1 MKKLLQTIK
10 TIIMKLASKTGQVNY
25 KQNGEPGQKGDRGP
39 ALRGP
44 MEWDG
49 QPEGFPFQSGAEGE
63 DFIDIVLY
71 NNAYYQCIT
80 SHTKTTGNHPESNY
94 GYWSTASQLGFV
106 ATKILL
112 ATYALVK
119 NLGVEAIEMK
129 DAAGNILF
137 QAKDGN
143 VTCNTGTFKNIKV
156 TGSLRNPFAYVG
168 DSIDTD
174 YNDNVVMVS
183 SGGGWADAYSLPW
196 DAGQSGRRITI
207 VNYRWGSSYAEGQA
221 SISAPSGSGKYFYE
235 NGVSKNTLNLS
246 REAVE
251 LLGYGTS
258 TQFYGWIVMRRIDMM
273 TTYKYGK
280 ELKILAFGSVTSD
293 GSITYNTFNGDS
305 LSCSKNGTG
314 QFTITMPSGWFYNA
328 ANVGVILTGI
338 GHASGE
344 PTAPIKATL
353 ISRTTTQLV
362 IKTSDDA
369 SVNDGA
375 FDFILFNKNDWQ
387 SL

>member
-1 MKKLLQTIK
+1 
-10 TIIMKLASKTGQVNY
+10 MKLASKTGQVNY
-25 KQNGEPGQKGDRGP
+25 KQKGEPGQKGDRGP

-44 MEWDG
+44 MEWDS

-156 TGSLRNPFAYVG
+156 QSGQIASFVISGQQMQAESVGGQSMLLSPSLIRFL
-168 DSIDTD
+168 
-174 YNDNVVMVS
+174 
-183 SGGGWADAYSLPW
+183 ADAVQVYLGSNTVPDYASMDCPLRVQMTGGDGMEGTANTGLYIDVSGAGDDGKDTAAYLGNHALYVPNGDFAGLRPKLRRVDSSQTLSKMDYYVIGANTGTITLTLPA
-196 DAGQSGRRITI
+196 DCEDGQT
-207 VNYRWGSSYAEGQA
+207 Y
-221 SISAPSGSGKYFYE
+221 
-235 NGVSKNTLNLS
+235 
-246 REAVE
+246 
-251 LLGYGTS
+251 
-258 TQFYGWIVMRRIDMM
+258 WIVSANGARINIALPAGD
-273 TTYKYGK
+273 TFVNGGSYIDSTSWHTYIYDRHNKK
-280 ELKILAFGSVTSD
+280 WI
-293 GSITYNTFNGDS
+293 
-305 LSCSKNGTG
+305 
-314 QFTITMPSGWFYNA
+314 
-328 ANVGVILTGI
+328 
-338 GHASGE
+338 HAWLNRS
-344 PTAPIKATL
+344 
-353 ISRTTTQLV
+353 
-362 IKTSDDA
+362 
-369 SVNDGA
+369 
-375 FDFILFNKNDWQ
+375 
-387 SL
+387 